1 MENIENVFKKLS
13 RLTLTLILGL
23 LFLVLFSGCSSGGGG
38 GGTASDPAEGSNWDE
53 MVWDQG
59 TWG

>member
-1 MENIENVFKKLS
+1 MSVSGKVKVVPFGRFSFWAIMLLLCS
-13 RLTLTLILGL
+13 GL
-23 LFLVLFSGCSSGGGG
+23 LAGCGRGGGG
-38 GGTASDPAEGSNWDE
+38 GGANPAEGSNWDE